1 MRVYLA
7 GPITGLTFEDS
18 EDWRRRIASMF
29 FSYNLHNEVTVLSPL
44 RGKSYLKDAGKLGHG
59 DYSTIHPLSSD
70 RGIVTRDLNDVRNA
84 DLLIVNVLGAE
95 TASPG
100 TCMEIGA
107 AAVLQIPTILVME
120 AEGNPHDR
128 HMVRGAVGYRVDNLE
143 DAFLIGA
150 TVLGFDVRIEPKQ
163 EKAPAPERG
172 GEEAPE
178 LEPWE
183 VTMLDG

>member
-1 MRVYLA
+1 MKVYLA
-7 GPITGLTFEDS
+7 GPITGMTFDES
-18 EDWRRRIASMF
+18 EDWRRDMAGRF
-29 FSYNLHNEVTVLSPL
+29 FAYNLHNQVTVLSPL

-59 DYSTIHPLSSD
+59 DYATIHPLSSD
-70 RGIVTRDLNDVRNA
+70 RGIVTRDLNDVRHA

-107 AAVLQIPTILVME
+107 AAVLNIPTILVME
-120 AEGNPHDR
+120 EEGNPHDR

-150 TVLGFDVRIEPKQ
+150 TVLGFDVQIESKQ
-163 EKAPAPERG
+163 KKAPAPERG
-172 GEEAPE
+172 GDGAPE
-178 LEPWE
+178 PEPWE